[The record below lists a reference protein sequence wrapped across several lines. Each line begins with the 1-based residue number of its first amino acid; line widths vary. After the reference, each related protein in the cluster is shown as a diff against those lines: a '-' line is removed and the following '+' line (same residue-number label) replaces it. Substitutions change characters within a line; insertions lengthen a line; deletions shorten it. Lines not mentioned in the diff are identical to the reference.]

1 MLIFIILIV
10 TILCMIFFMVKISD
24 RGDAVACK
32 DLEPLSSPEQSSV
45 SKHRP
50 EQNSTPA
57 SKLDQELSNI
67 LDATDQI
74 INHSHIHRKN
84 VIWAA
89 LRWYGTKLG
98 QSSKRL
104 IQCSF

>member
-24 RGDAVACK
+24 RGDAVAFACK

-50 EQNSTPA
+50 KQNSDCPSGVARPA
-57 SKLDQELSNI
+57 KQPEFQLVLHQ
-67 LDATDQI
+67 
-74 INHSHIHRKN
+74 
-84 VIWAA
+84 
-89 LRWYGTKLG
+89 G
-98 QSSKRL
+98 
-104 IQCSF
+104 

>member
-24 RGDAVACK
+24 RGDAVAFACK

-50 EQNSTPA
+50 KQNSTSA

-74 INHSHIHRKN
+74 INHSN
-84 VIWAA
+84 
-89 LRWYGTKLG
+89 
-98 QSSKRL
+98 RL
-104 IQCSF
+104 IKTYGLSQWGCATC